1 MRATILYMIAVDVA
15 GRTVASH
22 CATGTLDDFNGILER
37 REQVRIDGGIVV
49 VMRGRE
55 AEAKA
60 GEMATAIEG
69 YIFYEIA
76 ALLVL
81 AAGVGFVGL
90 LLRQPLIVSFIAV
103 GILAGPSVLNIAQSD
118 EQIDLLA
125 ELGIAV
131 LLFLVGLKLDFNL
144 VRTLGPVALVTGLG
158 QVVFTTVFGFLI
170 ALALGL
176 DAVTAI
182 YVAIALTF
190 SSTIIIVKLLSD
202 KREIDSLHG
211 RIALGFLIVQD
222 IVVVVAMIALSAIG
236 MGGAAAEGENALT
249 EVLGVLG
256 YGVAMLAFVVL
267 FIRYLANPLVERLS
281 RAPELLVSFAIG
293 WAALLAAV
301 GHYLGFGKEL
311 GGLLAGV
318 SLASTPFREAIAAR
332 LASLRDF
339 LLLFFFIAL
348 GASLDLSVLGAS
360 VGPAI
365 VLSLFVLIG
374 NPLIVLAIMGAMGY
388 RKRTGFLAGL
398 TVAQISEFS
407 LIFMAMGVA
416 IGHVA
421 EDALGLVTL
430 VGLVTIAASTYMI
443 TYSHQLYGLFEPAL
457 GVFERRRKTAEDADP
472 PGAASLHDVIL
483 FGLGRYGLG
492 IASALR
498 DSGRRILGVDF
509 SPEAVRHARAQGFD
523 VVFGDATD
531 PEFLAHLPLA
541 RADWLVMAVPEHDTG
556 LTHDD
561 PRQALLRAVRDL
573 GFDGRIAV
581 AAHRDA
587 TAMMLQAERAD
598 LILMPYRDA
607 AFAAARMITD
617 DARAPDRIV
626 ADPEGQKELPA

>member
-1 MRATILYMIAVDVA
+1 MTAV
-15 GRTVASH
+15 
-22 CATGTLDDFNGILER
+22 L
-37 REQVRIDGGIVV
+37 
-49 VMRGRE
+49 
-55 AEAKA
+55 
-60 GEMATAIEG
+60 EG
-69 YIFYEIA
+69 YLFYEIA

-81 AAGVGFVGL
+81 AAGIGFVGL
-90 LLRQPLIVSFIAV
+90 ILRQPLIVSFIAV
-103 GILAGPSVLNIAQSD
+103 GIIAGPSVLNIARSD
-118 EQIDLLA
+118 AQIDLLA

-158 QVVFTTVFGFLI
+158 QVLFTTVFGFLI
-170 ALALGL
+170 GLALGL
-176 DAVTAI
+176 DPRTAV

-222 IVVVVAMIALSAIG
+222 VVVVLAMIVLSAIG
-236 MGGAAAEGENALT
+236 VGAAADGQGALGDVLR
-249 EVLGVLG
+249 VLGFGL
-256 YGVAMLAFVVL
+256 AMLAFVIV
-267 FIRYLANPLVERLS
+267 FIRYVANPLVERLS
-281 RAPELLVSFAIG
+281 QAPELLVSFAIG

-365 VLSLFVLIG
+365 ILSLFVLIG

-421 EDALGLVTL
+421 NEALGLVTL

-443 TYSHQLYGLFEPAL
+443 TYSHQLYSIFEPLL
-457 GVFERRRKTAEDADP
+457 GIFERKAPDRARDDAPKDARP
-472 PGAASLHDVIL
+472 HDVIL

-492 IASALR
+492 IAAVLR
-498 DSGRRILGVDF
+498 DSGKRVLGVDF
-509 SPEAVRHARAQGFD
+509 SPEAVRYARTKGYD
-523 VVFGDATD
+523 VLFGDATD
-531 PEFLAHLPLA
+531 PEFLAHLPLRHA
-541 RADWLVMAVPEHDTG
+541 EWLVLAVPEHDMG

-561 PRQALLRAVRDL
+561 PRHALLRAVRDQ
-573 GFDGRIAV
+573 GYNGRVAV
-581 AAHRDA
+581 SAHRD
-587 TAMMLQAERAD
+587 TSAEALVADSAD

-607 AFAAARMITD
+607 AFAAARMITG
-617 DARAPDRIV
+617 DAQQPGAAS
-626 ADPEGQKELPA
+626 ADPAGQKQLLT

>member
-1 MRATILYMIAVDVA
+1 
-15 GRTVASH
+15 
-22 CATGTLDDFNGILER
+22 
-37 REQVRIDGGIVV
+37 
-49 VMRGRE
+49 
-55 AEAKA
+55 
-60 GEMATAIEG
+60 MAAAIEG
-69 YIFYEIA
+69 YLFYEIA

-81 AAGVGFVGL
+81 AAATGFVGL

-103 GILAGPSVLNIAQSD
+103 GILAGPSVLDIARSD
-118 EQIDLLA
+118 AQIDLLA

-144 VRTLGPVALVTGLG
+144 VRALGPVSLVTGLG
-158 QVVFTTVFGFLI
+158 QVAFTTIFGFLI

-176 DAVTAI
+176 DPRTAI

-202 KREIDSLHG
+202 KREIDALHG

-222 IVVVVAMIALSAIG
+222 IVVVIAMISLSAIG
-236 MGGAAAEGENALT
+236 VGGAAGEEGALGD
-249 EVLGVLG
+249 VLRVLA
-256 YGVAMLAFVVL
+256 YGLAMLAGVIL
-267 FIRYLANPLVERLS
+267 FIRYLADPLVERLS
-281 RAPELLVSFAIG
+281 RSPELLVSFAIG

-360 VGPAI
+360 VWPAI

-421 EDALGLVTL
+421 EEALGLVTL

-443 TYSHQLYGLFEPAL
+443 TYSHRLYAFFEPVL
-457 GVFERRRKTAEDADP
+457 GIFERRVTDAEPRDGPEAGRP
-472 PGAASLHDVIL
+472 HDVIL

-492 IASALR
+492 IASAL
-498 DSGRRILGVDF
+498 GGTGQRILGVDF
-509 SPEAVRHARAQGFD
+509 SPEAVRFARAQGYD

-531 PEFLAHLPLA
+531 PEFLAHLPLRHA
-541 RADWLVMAVPEHDTG
+541 QWLVMAVPEHDTG
-556 LTHDD
+556 VTHDD
-561 PRQALLRAVRDL
+561 PRSALLRAARDL
-573 GFDGRIAV
+573 GFEGKVAV
-581 AAHRDA
+581 AAHREA
-587 TAMMLQAERAD
+587 TAEKLAAQAD
-598 LILMPYRDA
+598 LVLMPYRDA
-607 AFAAARMITD
+607 AVAAARMIAGGPE
-617 DARAPDRIV
+617 ARGTV
-626 ADPEGQKELPA
+626 ASDPEGQKELPT

>member
-1 MRATILYMIAVDVA
+1 MTA
-15 GRTVASH
+15 
-22 CATGTLDDFNGILER
+22 
-37 REQVRIDGGIVV
+37 
-49 VMRGRE
+49 
-55 AEAKA
+55 
-60 GEMATAIEG
+60 AIEG
-69 YIFYEIA
+69 YLFYEIA

-90 LLRQPLIVSFIAV
+90 MLRQPLIVSFIAV
-103 GILAGPSVLNIAQSD
+103 GILAGPSAFDIARSD
-118 EQIDLLA
+118 QQIDLLA

-176 DAVTAI
+176 DPRTAI

-222 IVVVVAMIALSAIG
+222 VVVVLAMIALSAIG
-236 MGGAAAEGENALT
+236 VGGAAEGEGVVG
-249 EVLGVLG
+249 EVLLVLT
-256 YGVAMLAFVVL
+256 YGFAMLVAVIF
-267 FIRYLANPLVERLS
+267 FIRYVANPLVERLS

-293 WAALLAAV
+293 WAAFLAAV

-360 VGPAI
+360 VGPAL

-374 NPLIVLAIMGAMGY
+374 NPLIVLIIMSVMGY

-407 LIFMAMGVA
+407 LIFMAMGVT

-421 EDALGLVTL
+421 DEALGLVTL

-443 TYSHQLYGLFEPAL
+443 TFSHQLYIIFEPVL
-457 GVFERRRKTAEDADP
+457 GVFDRRNPDAEPQNGPETAQP
-472 PGAASLHDVIL
+472 HDVIL

-492 IASALR
+492 IASVLSE
-498 DSGRRILGVDF
+498 SGKRILGVDF
-509 SPEAVRHARAQGFD
+509 SPEAVRNARAKGYD

-531 PEFLAHLPLA
+531 PEFLAHLPFQ
-541 RADWLVMAVPEHDTG
+541 RAEWLVMAVPEHDTG

-561 PRQALLRAVRDL
+561 PRQAMLKVVRDL
-573 GFDGRIAV
+573 GYGGKIAV
-581 AAHRDA
+581 AAHREP
-587 TAMMLQAERAD
+587 TAAALKAGRAD
-598 LILMPYRDA
+598 LVLMPYRDA
-607 AFAAARMITD
+607 AFAAARMIAGDT
-617 DARAPDRIV
+617 RAPGQG
-626 ADPEGQKELPA
+626 ATDPEGQKELPA